1 MVALIESES
10 PPLLIDVREVGRLC
24 AISAPHI
31 YRLCDA
37 GKMPRPLKVGR
48 ANRWNRAA
56 IVAWIA
62 SGCRPPVKKA

>member
-1 MVALIESES
+1 M
-10 PPLLIDVREVGRLC
+10 REVGRLC